1 MQEFIIIH
9 EIDNVAVVL
18 RPFKKGE
25 VVAGVTLQMDIPQ
38 AHKVALKL
46 IKKGE
51 NVIKYGFP
59 IGHATEDIEAGC
71 HVHTHNVATNLDDV
85 ITYSYKPNYPKV
97 LGYKSDRT
105 VDVYERSTGE
115 YGIRNELWIIQT
127 VGCVSG
133 MADKIIEEFKKTHD
147 MSKIDGVYTFQHAF
161 GCSQMG
167 GDLEL
172 TRKLLQ
178 DMVKHPNAGGVL
190 VVGLGCEENQIDK

>member
-25 VVAGVTLQMDIPQ
+25 VVAGVTLKMDIPQ
-38 AHKVALKL
+38 AHKVALKP

-59 IGHATEDIEAGC
+59 IGHATEDIDVGE

-85 ITYSYKPNYPKV
+85 IEYSYKPNYPKV

-105 VDVYERSTGE
+105 VDVYERKSGE

-133 MADKIIEEFKKTHD
+133 MADKIIEIYFPTSFWMFTNGWRPRIH
-147 MSKIDGVYTFQHAF
+147 
-161 GCSQMG
+161 
-167 GDLEL
+167 
-172 TRKLLQ
+172 
-178 DMVKHPNAGGVL
+178 
-190 VVGLGCEENQIDK
+190 